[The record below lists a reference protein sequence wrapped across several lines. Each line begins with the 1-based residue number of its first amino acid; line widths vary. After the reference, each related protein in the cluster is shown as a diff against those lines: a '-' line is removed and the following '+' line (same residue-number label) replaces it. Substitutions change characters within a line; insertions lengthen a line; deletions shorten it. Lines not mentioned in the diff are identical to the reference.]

1 MERFFIKLKQIS
13 DVQDFVKIATS
24 TPYPIDL
31 HSGRYIVDGNS
42 LLGIYSLDFT
52 QKIEVVAHTDDASA
66 LKAALAKLI
75 ID

>member
-13 DVQDFVKIATS
+13 DVQDFVKIATL

-31 HSGRYIVDGNS
+31 HSGRYIVNGNS

-52 QKIEVVAHTDDASA
+52 QEIEVVAHTDDASELKTA
-66 LKAALAKLI
+66 LTKFIVK
-75 ID
+75 